1 MQSTLR
7 RQSLLSVGIHSR
19 VDSILGCQV
28 KRLRRR
34 IYNALW
40 SLNRWLTEDDTRNTY
55 FVCALVFVAALT
67 LAGLK
72 QFESEPPQVLVFS
85 ALEWS

>member
-1 MQSTLR
+1 M
-7 RQSLLSVGIHSR
+7 
-19 VDSILGCQV
+19 
-28 KRLRRR
+28 KRLRIFRRR
-34 IYNALW
+34 IYNTLW
-40 SLNRWLTEDDTRNTY
+40 SLNHWLTDDDTRNTY

-72 QFESEPPQVLVFS
+72 QFEPEPPQTLVFS